1 MHLDAAASLTMTK
14 LPWKQMG
21 FLPESDCRIGPSFM
35 TVKIYQCSLKTQN
48 YFAEIEETSTY
59 FTNFKKY

>member
-1 MHLDAAASLTMTK
+1 MHLGAAVSLTLTK

-21 FLPESDCRIGPSFM
+21 FLPESDCRIGPSLT
-35 TVKIYQCSLKTQN
+35 TVKIYRLSLKTQN
-48 YFAEIEETSTY
+48 YFSEVEKTSNY